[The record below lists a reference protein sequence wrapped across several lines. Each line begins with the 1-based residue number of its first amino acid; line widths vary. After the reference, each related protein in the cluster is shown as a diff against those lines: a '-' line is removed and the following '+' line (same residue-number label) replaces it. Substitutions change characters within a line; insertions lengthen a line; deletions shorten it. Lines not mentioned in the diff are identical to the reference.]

1 MPIEIVDYDPAWP
14 RRFEDEKSRIIVA
27 IGSSVVAV
35 EHVGSTAIPGV
46 AAKPIIDIMAGLR
59 SLAEWTNCIGPLEA
73 LGYEYV
79 PSWEV
84 ELPERR
90 YFRRVRPRPR
100 THHIHMVE
108 TTSEFWRRQLLF
120 RDHLRAHQEDA
131 REYEVTQAAPGD
143 SVRVGTG
150 LRSSEVSLHRGD
162 LGQSRSSLN
171 PDQEL
176 IAGLSLPL
184 N

>member
-1 MPIEIVDYDPAWP
+1 MPTVGLLCMPIEIVDYDPAWP
-14 RRFEDEKSRIIVA
+14 RRFEEEKSRIIVA

-131 REYEVTQAAPGD
+131 REYEVLKRHLATRFESGPDYAAAKSAFIEAILD
-143 SVRVGTG
+143 KADRAST
-150 LRSSEVSLHRGD
+150 LTKNS
-162 LGQSRSSLN
+162 
-171 PDQEL
+171 
-176 IAGLSLPL
+176 
-184 N
+184 